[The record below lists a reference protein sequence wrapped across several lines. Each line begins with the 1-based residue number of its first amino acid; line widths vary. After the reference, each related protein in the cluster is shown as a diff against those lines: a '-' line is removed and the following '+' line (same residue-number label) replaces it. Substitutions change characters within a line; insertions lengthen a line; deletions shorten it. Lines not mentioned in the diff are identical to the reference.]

1 MAKDI
6 SICVGTVG
14 QGIWQSPDGGENWAM
29 VRQPFQL
36 EAQVRAL
43 TPHPTQPK
51 VIYAGANTG
60 VYVSE
65 DKGVSWERL
74 ESPMNDLHVW
84 SLAIDPQDPDTIY
97 AGTRPPYVF
106 RTKDGGKNWEKLPV
120 EMTMECAI
128 GTPRITA
135 LVVDPVN
142 TKNVWAGVEIDGVY
156 RSLDGG
162 DSWTKVEDG
171 VGDPDIHGIAV
182 SPGTPGNP
190 GNVLVSTPREVFA
203 SNDTGESWRSLV
215 KTQDFPLS
223 YCRWVAVKPGEP
235 NVVFAA
241 NGSGAYGSTGGIQKS
256 TDGGETWNNMP
267 LPVEPNSSIWDFAFH
282 PSDPDTI
289 LANTLYGEL
298 YTSGDGGDSWDKI
311 KREFGEV
318 RAVAWLPN

>member
-1 MAKDI
+1 MAKNI

-14 QGIWQSPDGGENWAM
+14 QGIWQSPDGGDNWAM
-29 VRQPFQL
+29 VRSPFAL

-43 TPHPTQPK
+43 TPHPARSN

-60 VYVSE
+60 IYVSE
-65 DKGVSWERL
+65 DKGVSWERMDSL
-74 ESPMNDLHVW
+74 MNDLHVW
-84 SLAIDPQDPDTIY
+84 SIAIDPVDTDVIY

-106 RTKDGGKNWEKLPV
+106 RSKDGGKNWDKLPV
-120 EMTMECAI
+120 EMAMECAI

-142 TKNVWAGVEIDGVY
+142 PRNVWAGVEIDGVY
-156 RSLDGG
+156 RSLDTG

-182 SPGTPGNP
+182 SPGSP

-203 SNDTGESWRSLV
+203 SSDVGESWRSLV

-223 YCRWVAVKPGEP
+223 YCRWVAVKPDQP

-256 TDGGETWNNMP
+256 TDGGETWKSMP

-282 PSDPDTI
+282 QSDPNTI

-298 YTSGDGGDSWDKI
+298 YTSGDGGDSWEKI